1 MLQLEIEDRSGRLD
15 MAALARAQ
23 RASAPLLTRCCAGEA
38 RYADSLG
45 WLDTKKWA
53 GEQVLAEIES
63 LAAEIRKKA
72 DVLIVIGVGGSNN
85 AARAVERALVP
96 RGTRLVYAG
105 NTLSPYE
112 MNALLAELEG
122 HEIYLDCIAKNFE
135 TLEPGAAFRIL
146 REYLIRRC
154 GAKEA
159 ASRICCTGTPGSPL
173 ETLCTKENWR
183 FLPFPPDIG
192 GRYTALSCVHLLPLA
207 VAGADIR
214 ALARGAAA
222 MEERLRHEPAAENIA
237 LRYAAARSLCRENG
251 MRAEMLVSFE
261 PRLRWFYLWWQQL
274 FAESEGKDG
283 KGLLPCTGEFSE
295 QLHSVGQY
303 IQDGDHLLFETFLDI
318 REQGKGD
325 SLVFAPSATADGFGY
340 LDGKDL
346 WQVNKADLAAT
357 RAAHSETLPC
367 LTLTMERLN
376 EENFGELF
384 YFFEFSCYLSAGM
397 LGVNPFDQPG
407 VEAYKQRMFR
417 ALDR

>member
-1 MLQLEIEDRSGRLD
+1 MLQLDIEDRSGRLD
-15 MAALARAQ
+15 AAALTAAQQ
-23 RASAPLLTRCCAGEA
+23 RAAPLLERCRAGEG

-45 WLDTKKWA
+45 WLRTEEWA
-53 GEQVLAEIES
+53 GSRALARIEA
-63 LAAEIRKKA
+63 LAAEIQKKA
-72 DVLIVIGVGGSNN
+72 DVFVVIGVGGSNN
-85 AARAVERALVP
+85 AARAVEKALTPQGV
-96 RGTRLVYAG
+96 RLVYAG
-105 NTLSPYE
+105 NTLAPHA
-112 MNALLAELEG
+112 MNALLAELDG
-122 HEIYLDCIAKNFE
+122 HEVYIDCIAKNFE

-146 REYLIRRC
+146 RAYLAKRY
-154 GAKEA
+154 GAEEA
-159 ASRICCTGTPGSPL
+159 AARICCTGTPGSAL
-173 ETLCTKENWR
+173 EALCEKERWQ

-214 ALARGAAA
+214 ALAAGASE
-222 MEERLRHEPAAENIA
+222 MEARLRRTGAEENIA
-237 LRYAAARSLCRENG
+237 LRYAAARNLCRENG
-251 MRAEMLVSFE
+251 MCAEMLVSFE
-261 PRLRWFYLWWQQL
+261 PRLRWFYAWWQQL

-303 IQDGDHLLFETFLDI
+303 IQDGDHLLFETFLDV
-318 REQGKGD
+318 REPGESD
-325 SLVFAPSATADGFGY
+325 HLRFEPSAAQDGFSY

-346 WQVNKADLAAT
+346 WDVNKADLAAT

-367 LTLTMERLN
+367 LTLTMDRLDAHA
-376 EENFGELF
+376 FGELF

-417 ALDR
+417 ALGR